1 MDHNQV
7 RTFAPLPSRRQLLG
21 GALGLAGL
29 WPLALRAQ
37 APATGVQLAL
47 PWAPGRDPSGFLV
60 SEKFDG
66 VRALWD
72 GRTLRFR
79 SGRPVAAPANWLQ
92 ALPAAPLDGELWMAR
107 GQFEVVSGVARRETA
122 DAVLWRRVQ
131 YLVFDQPGEPGPFAD
146 RYARLTALLRR
157 QAVPWLRAVEQTPVS
172 GERALQDRLSAVLAL
187 GGEGLVLHRASAL
200 WAPGRSRAVFK
211 FKPEQDAEAE
221 VIGHTPGKGKYQGW
235 VGALRVRTPEGVVF
249 SLGSGLSDAQR
260 REPPPVGA
268 WVTYRFRD
276 VTEAGVPRFAT
287 FVRERPPE

>member
-1 MDHNQV
+1 MDHHQV
-7 RTFAPLPSRRQLLG
+7 HTAPPQASRRQLLG
-21 GALGLAGL
+21 GALAWVGL

-47 PWAPGRDPSGFLV
+47 PWTPGRDPSGFLV

-79 SGRPVAAPANWLQ
+79 SGRAVVAPAAWLQ
-92 ALPAAPLDGELWMAR
+92 ALPAAPLDGELWIGR
-107 GQFEVVSGVARRETA
+107 GQFEAVSGLARRETA
-122 DAVLWRRVQ
+122 DAALWRQVQ
-131 YLVFDQPGEPGPFAD
+131 YLVFDQPGESGPFAE

-157 QAVPWLRAVEQTPVS
+157 QAVPWLRAVEQTPVAS
-172 GERALQDRLSAVLAL
+172 ERALQDRLSAVLAL

-200 WAPGRSRAVFK
+200 WAPGRSGAVFK
-211 FKPEQDAEAE
+211 FKPERDAEAE
-221 VIGHTPGKGKYQGW
+221 VIGHTPGKGKYQGL
-235 VGALRVRTPEGVVF
+235 VGALRVRTPEGVEF
-249 SLGSGLSDAQR
+249 ALGSGLSDAQR

>member
-1 MDHNQV
+1 MTHNDIHTV
-7 RTFAPLPSRRQLLG
+7 EPLSSRRRLLG
-21 GALGLAGL
+21 GALGVAGL
-29 WPLALRAQ
+29 WQLALRAQ
-37 APATGVQLAL
+37 APATSVQLAL

-60 SEKFDG
+60 SEKYDG
-66 VRALWD
+66 VRAVWD

-79 SGRPVAAPANWLQ
+79 SGRPVAAPADWLQ

-107 GQFEVVSGVARRETA
+107 GQFEAVSGLTRREVPHA
-122 DAVLWRRVQ
+122 ALWQQVQ
-131 YLVFDQPGEPGPFAD
+131 YLVFDQPGESGPFAE

-157 QAVPWLRAVEQTPVS
+157 HAVPWLRAVEQTPVS
-172 GERALQDRLSAVLAL
+172 AARALQDRLSAVLAL

-200 WAPGRSRAVFK
+200 WEPGRSGAVFK
-211 FKPEQDAEAE
+211 FKPDQDAEAE
-221 VIGHTPGKGKYQGW
+221 VIGHTPGKGKYQGL

-260 REPPPVGA
+260 REPPLVGA

-276 VTEAGVPRFAT
+276 VTDAGVPRFAT

>member
-1 MDHNQV
+1 MTHNDV
-7 RTFAPLPSRRQLLG
+7 HTVEPLSSRRRLLG
-21 GALGLAGL
+21 GALGVAGL

-37 APATGVQLAL
+37 APATSVQLAL

-60 SEKFDG
+60 SEKYDG
-66 VRALWD
+66 VRAVWD

-79 SGRPVAAPANWLQ
+79 SGRPVPAPADWLQ
-92 ALPAAPLDGELWMAR
+92 ALPSAPLDGELWMAR
-107 GQFEVVSGVARRETA
+107 GQFEAVSGLTRREVPHA
-122 DAVLWRRVQ
+122 ALWQQVQ
-131 YLVFDQPGEPGPFAD
+131 YLVFDQPGEPGPFAE

-172 GERALQDRLSAVLAL
+172 AARALQDRLSAVLAL

-200 WAPGRSRAVFK
+200 WAPGRSGAVFK

-221 VIGHTPGKGKYQGW
+221 VIGHTPGKGKYQGL

-260 REPPPVGA
+260 REPPLVGA

-276 VTEAGVPRFAT
+276 VTDAGVPRFAT